1 MGPGLFRPDDKDMRS
16 LRPLILLLSAAWI
29 LGSASPAAAAGGNY
43 VFAGGTA
50 KQQVQVKLALDASA
64 FDWSLV
70 PQQIVIHIG
79 RTIDSQ
85 ATPGNIWLDA
95 GLLDSGMFSWGV
107 VQHEYA
113 HQVDFFLLDDEKRQL
128 LDVELGGSDWCY
140 GISGLAHARYG
151 CERFASTL
159 AWAYWPNAQN
169 SMKPVNAKDES
180 AAMAPAEF
188 RQLMGIM
195 IGAPTTLPLAKVTAY
210 APVRKKPVAH
220 KKK

>member
-1 MGPGLFRPDDKDMRS
+1 MRR
-16 LRPLILLLSAAWI
+16 LRPLILLLSAACV
-29 LGSASPAAAAGGNY
+29 LGFASPASAAGGNY

-50 KQQVQVKLALDASA
+50 NQQTQVKLALNASA

-70 PQQIVIHIG
+70 PQQIVIHIVPAF
-79 RTIDSQ
+79 DSQ
-85 ATPGNIWLDA
+85 ATAGNIWLDPR
-95 GLLDSGMFSWGV
+95 LLDAGMFSWGV

-113 HQVDFFLLDDEKRQL
+113 HQVDFFLLDDAKRQL
-128 LDVELGGSDWCY
+128 LNVQLGGSDWCY
-140 GISGLAHARYG
+140 GLPGLGHDKYG

-180 AAMAPAEF
+180 AAMAPTKF

-195 IGAPTTLPLAKVTAY
+195 IGAPTTLPLAKVTAF
-210 APVRKKPVAH
+210 APKRKKPAAH
-220 KKK
+220 KK